1 MPQKSPQEV
10 LITVVDVLA
19 NANRSDRKWKEK
31 AKELA
36 QHYRKGHTV
45 EIEALGKE
53 VSQAIAKLPEQRCNE
68 LTVDEIAALLQA
80 GVKTAQRRLA
90 EFVEGVEP
98 SAGPSEGRYHTINK
112 ALQGFKRYHYH
123 LKPFQE
129 FLNDWTKRHEQDQV
143 KKGEESWRSPAG
155 LQRRQG
161 KRRNEAQRQ
170 ADILED
176 AKNLAL
182 RDHPEQL
189 ESFEKILA
197 LFKKQGLVLVAL
209 PQFAAFIHA
218 QVADITTSVVVNQPW
233 LINHEGQ
240 VLDHAWWPIDH
251 TTRQIRTVLEDGGT
265 IVEMP
270 LVESVRTDWKGG
282 NAWGV
287 WAHIAG
293 LAAERWQSETLP
305 RLAKMRSE
313 QAEKY
318 RRGMN
323 HKVERQ
329 RT

>member
-19 NANRSDRKWKEK
+19 NANKSDRKWKEK

-36 QHYRKGHTV
+36 QHYLKGHKV
-45 EIEALGKE
+45 EIKALGEE
-53 VSQAIAKLPEQRCNE
+53 VSQAIAKLPLQRCNE

-80 GVKTAQRRLA
+80 GVRTAQRRLA

-112 ALQGFKRYHYH
+112 ALQGYARYHYH

-129 FLNDWTKRHEQDQV
+129 FLKEWTTRHEQDQV
-143 KKGEESWRSPAG
+143 KKGEESWKSPAG

-170 ADILED
+170 ADIFED
-176 AKNLAL
+176 AKNLVL
-182 RDHPEQL
+182 RDHPEDR
-189 ESFEKILA
+189 ESIDKFQA
-197 LFKKQGLVLVAL
+197 LFKKHGFILAAL

-218 QVADITTSVVVNQPW
+218 QVADITTSVVVKQPW
-233 LINHEGQ
+233 LITHEGQ

-251 TTRQIRTVLEDGGT
+251 NTRQIRAALEDGGT

-270 LVESVRTDWKGG
+270 LVEAVRTDWKGG

-293 LAAERWQSETLP
+293 LAAERWQNEALP
-305 RLAKMRSE
+305 HLAKMRSE

-318 RRGMN
+318 EPG
-323 HKVERQ
+323 KKDKAQRQ